1 MKRVL
6 FSILLLSA
14 TPLAA
19 QQDST
24 LAVVVQLATEGRSDS
39 ARALVRQRLAQLTPG
54 DSIYPGALFVA
65 GVIASD
71 RDSALTYFRR
81 VSIEFPRSPWADS
94 AYLRLAQLA
103 FAAGDADATVRAS
116 ERILTDYPLSALRPE
131 ASLWAGRAH
140 LELGSAAEGCQLL
153 LQARDAAGVDIEL
166 ANRAAYHIQRCAA
179 VLATPDS
186 TGADTVQP
194 VRPPPTGPP
203 VFSVQV
209 AAVQTPAAADQ
220 VMRSLVDA
228 GYEPHVV
235 RDADGLFKVRVGRYA
250 DRGAAQ
256 RMVTTLRR
264 DIGGSPFVVE
274 QR

>member
-1 MKRVL
+1 MNRVL
-6 FSILLLSA
+6 FSILLLCA

-19 QQDST
+19 QQDSI
-24 LAVVVQLATEGRSDS
+24 LAAVVQLATEGRSDS
-39 ARALVRQRLAQLTPG
+39 ARVLVRQRLAQLAPA
-54 DSIYPGALFVA
+54 DSLYPGVLFVA
-65 GVIASD
+65 GVISSD

-103 FAAGDADATVRAS
+103 FAAGDAGATVRSS

-140 LELGSAAEGCQLL
+140 LELGSVAEGCQLL
-153 LQARDAAGVDIEL
+153 VQARDAAGVDVEL
-166 ANRAAYHIQRCAA
+166 ANRAAYHLQRCAA
-179 VLATPDS
+179 FMAAPDS
-186 TGADTVQP
+186 TSADTAQP
-194 VRPPPTGPP
+194 VRPPPPGRGA
-203 VFSVQV
+203 FSVQV
-209 AAVQTPAAADQ
+209 AAVQTPTAADQ

-228 GYEPHVV
+228 GYDPHVV
-235 RDADGLFKVRVGRYA
+235 RDVDGLFKVRVGRYA
-250 DRGAAQ
+250 NRAEAQ
-256 RMVTTLRR
+256 RMVTALRR